1 MKEIGLSFEITVLAR
16 IVNIATSIN
25 FHFLPFL
32 GAGGGGSST
41 TGGSSSAGSGGGGAN
56 GSTITGCVITISFR
70 GLFFRKKA
78 ANHSAG
84 SLGLEQI
91 SLIAHGF

>member
-1 MKEIGLSFEITVLAR
+1 MSTNHSALCGNYWTSLVVAR
-16 IVNIATSIN
+16 IVVKIATSIH
-25 FHFLPFL
+25 FPFLPFA
-32 GAGGGGSST
+32 GGGGGSST
-41 TGGSSSAGSGGGGAN
+41 TGGSSSAGSGGGVAN

-84 SLGLEQI
+84 SLGLE
-91 SLIAHGF
+91 